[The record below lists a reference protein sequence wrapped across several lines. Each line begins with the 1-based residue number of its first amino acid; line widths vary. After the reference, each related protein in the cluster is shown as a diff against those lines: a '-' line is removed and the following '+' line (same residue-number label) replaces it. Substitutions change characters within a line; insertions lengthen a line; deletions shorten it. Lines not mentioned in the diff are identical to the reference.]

1 MNLLHDSDIVE
12 VDVLEVLKKLNCVS
26 SVSGVDSLENI
37 SIPDEGG
44 VELNELDGTEIS
56 TNDVASDVVVINI
69 ERDDDVCKTHE
80 MQQKR
85 EINRNSSENEK
96 PFTDGIR
103 VEYREIELPI
113 YTSTVEE
120 MIFKRQ
126 LVEIIDKHSRFTIMY
141 GIIAR
146 YHLVGRSYDPDIV
159 LEFEDGQGF
168 HNENFGY
175 MMRFYI

>member
-26 SVSGVDSLENI
+26 GVSGVSSVDSLENI
-37 SIPDEGG
+37 SIPDEKGI
-44 VELNELDGTEIS
+44 EINELDGTEIS
-56 TNDVASDVVVINI
+56 TNDVVVINI

-103 VEYREIELPI
+103 GAYREIELPI

>member
-1 MNLLHDSDIVE
+1 MNLLHDSDMVE
-12 VDVLEVLKKLNCVS
+12 VDVFEVLKKLNCVN
-26 SVSGVDSLENI
+26 GLDILENI
-37 SIPDEGG
+37 SIPDEEGI
-44 VELNELDGTEIS
+44 ELNELDGIEIS

-85 EINRNSSENEK
+85 EINRNSCENEK
-96 PFTDGIR
+96 PFTDDIR

-126 LVEIIDKHSRFTIMY
+126 LVEIIDKQSRFTIMY

-159 LEFEDGQGF
+159 LEFEDGRGF

>member
-12 VDVLEVLKKLNCVS
+12 VDVLEVLKKLNGVS
-26 SVSGVDSLENI
+26 GVSGVDSLENI
-37 SIPDEGG
+37 SIPDEEGI
-44 VELNELDGTEIS
+44 ELNELDGTEIS
-56 TNDVASDVVVINI
+56 ASDVVVINI

-103 VEYREIELPI
+103 VAYREIELPI

-141 GIIAR
+141 GIIVR

>member
-26 SVSGVDSLENI
+26 GVSGVDSLENI

-44 VELNELDGTEIS
+44 IELNELDGTEIS
-56 TNDVASDVVVINI
+56 ASDVVVINI

-103 VEYREIELPI
+103 VECREIELPI

>member
-26 SVSGVDSLENI
+26 GVSGVSSVDSLENI
-37 SIPDEGG
+37 SIPDEKGI
-44 VELNELDGTEIS
+44 EINELDGTEIS
-56 TNDVASDVVVINI
+56 TNDVVVINI

-85 EINRNSSENEK
+85 EINRNSCENEK
-96 PFTDGIR
+96 PFTDDIR

>member
-1 MNLLHDSDIVE
+1 
-12 VDVLEVLKKLNCVS
+12 
-26 SVSGVDSLENI
+26 
-37 SIPDEGG
+37 
-44 VELNELDGTEIS
+44 
-56 TNDVASDVVVINI
+56 
-69 ERDDDVCKTHE
+69 

-103 VEYREIELPI
+103 GAYREIELPI

-141 GIIAR
+141 GIIVR